1 VVNALND
8 LRYTFRNILK
18 QPGFAAVVVITLAL
32 GIGASTAIFS
42 VVNAVLLRP
51 LPFPNSD
58 RLQVVWG
65 NYRALNIERLPAK
78 AAEFY
83 DYSQQRQIFD
93 TVAGYTNHSFNVSS
107 GSEPERIRGAY
118 VTANLFPMLEAQAA
132 LGRVFTADEQ
142 TEGRNR
148 VVVLSD
154 GFWRRRFAGDH
165 NVINQSIT
173 LDNES
178 YTVIGVMPGTFQFPH
193 PSFTSFAGG
202 EPADVWVPLAYTQ
215 EQIANRRGPYF
226 LNVLGRLAPG
236 VTLEQARSHMN
247 ALAQRFEREL
257 PGYRGPHG
265 EDGGWRISVTPLQ
278 EEIVG
283 GSRRALLVL
292 LFSVGLLL
300 LIACANVAN
309 LLLMRSAKRHKE
321 LAIRAALGASRWKL
335 VKQLLVEGL
344 VLAILAA
351 ALGLVFV
358 NWGIDLLAAL
368 GPSILP
374 RAQEVSIDARV
385 FAFMA
390 LAVVLISIGFGLVA
404 VQPVSKL
411 DLQESLKSTR
421 QAVGGTRRQWSNFLV
436 VAEVSLAVL
445 LLVGSGLLVK
455 SLLHLQRTNPGIVAN
470 ELISVEIDLSAS
482 TYQEPE
488 RASDFYRRLVQQVQS
503 LPAVHSASFATVQ
516 PLSGSAGSDPFAIE
530 GRQLDPT
537 NLTSAG
543 WQLVGA
549 NYLKTLGISLL
560 RGRDLSPA
568 DMEPGA
574 PPVAVIN
581 EKMAARY
588 WPNED
593 PIGRRIT
600 LGLPRPDNP
609 WITIVGIAKDVPHRA
624 VDSQPEPDWY
634 TSRVLSPQRHR
645 YLFVRSAQPASSLTT
660 AIRNE
665 VATID
670 RYQPLTSVKTMTE
683 VIGATTAPRR
693 FNALL
698 LGVFAAIALVL
709 ATLGIYS
716 VISYSITLRTQE
728 IGIRM
733 ALGARRQAILLM
745 VLRKGMAPTLIGA
758 AIGLAV
764 ALAMTRWM
772 SSMLFGISAS
782 DPMTYAAVLLL
793 ALSAALLACSIP
805 ARRATKVDPLV
816 ALRYE

>member
-1 VVNALND
+1 MHD
-8 LRYTFRNILK
+8 LRYALRSLFK

-42 VVNAVLLRP
+42 VVNAVLVRP
-51 LPFPNSD
+51 LPYPNSD
-58 RLQVVWG
+58 RLEVVWG
-65 NYRALNIERLPAK
+65 NYRTLNIERLPAK
-78 AAEFY
+78 IGEFY
-83 DYSQQRQIFD
+83 DYSQQRQVFD
-93 TVAGYTNHSFNVSS
+93 SVAGYTNHSFNVSS

-118 VTANLFPMLEAQAA
+118 VTANLFPMLEAQPAA
-132 LGRVFTADEQ
+132 GRVFTADEQ
-142 TEGRNR
+142 TQGRDR

-154 GFWRRRFAGDH
+154 GFWRRRFAGDLGI
-165 NVINQSIT
+165 INQSVT

-178 YTVIGVMPGTFQFPH
+178 YTVIGVMPATFQFPH
-193 PSFTSFAGG
+193 PSFRWG
-202 EPADVWVPLAYTQ
+202 EPADVWVPLTYTQ
-215 EQIANRRGPYF
+215 DQVANRRGPYF
-226 LNVLGRLAPG
+226 LNVLGRLAPS

-247 ALAQRFEREL
+247 ALAQQFEHEL

-265 EDGGWRISVTPLQ
+265 EDGGWQITVTPLQ

-300 LIACANVAN
+300 LLACANVAN

-335 VKQLLVEGL
+335 VRQLLIEGL
-344 VLAILAA
+344 VLAALAA
-351 ALGLVFV
+351 AVGLVFV

-390 LAVVLISIGFGLVA
+390 LAVALISVGFGLVA
-404 VQPVSKL
+404 ARPVSKL
-411 DLQESLKSTR
+411 DLQESLKITR
-421 QAVGGTRRQWSNFLV
+421 QAGGGRPRRWSNVLV

-455 SLLHLQRTNPGIVAN
+455 SLLHLQRTSPGIVAD

-482 TYQEPE
+482 TYKEAE

-503 LPAVHSASFATVQ
+503 VPGVHSASFGTVQ
-516 PLSGSAGSDPFAIE
+516 PLSGGAGSDPFAIE

-549 NYLKTLGISLL
+549 HYLNTLGIRLV
-560 RGRDLSPA
+560 RGRDLTLE

-588 WPNED
+588 WPKED

-634 TSRVLSPQRHR
+634 MSRAVSPQRHR
-645 YLFVRSAQPASSLTT
+645 YLFVRSALPPSALMA

-698 LGVFAAIALVL
+698 LGVFAAIALLL
-709 ATLGIYS
+709 ATVGIYS
-716 VISYSITLRTQE
+716 VISYSITCRTQE

-733 ALGARRQAILLM
+733 ALGARRPAILLM
-745 VLRKGMAPTLIGA
+745 VLRKGMALTLIGA
-758 AIGLAV
+758 AIGLAG
-764 ALAMTRWM
+764 ALALTRWM

-782 DPMTYAAVLLL
+782 DPMTYAVVLLL
-793 ALSAALLACSIP
+793 ALGAALLACSIP
-805 ARRATKVDPLV
+805 ARRATRVDPLI

>member
-1 VVNALND
+1 MND
-8 LRYTFRNILK
+8 LRYAFRSILK

-58 RLQVVWG
+58 RLHVIWG
-65 NYRALNIERLPAK
+65 NYRALNIQRLPAK

-83 DYSQQRQIFD
+83 DYSQQLQVFD
-93 TVAGYTNHSFNVSS
+93 SVAGYTNHSFNISS
-107 GSEPERIRGAY
+107 GSEPERVRGAT

-132 LGRVFTADEQ
+132 AGRVFTEDEQ
-142 TEGRNR
+142 AQGRNH

-154 GFWRRRFAGDH
+154 GFWRRRFAGDRGI
-165 NVINQSIT
+165 INQGIT

-178 YTVIGVMPGTFQFPH
+178 YTVIGVMPATFQFPH
-193 PSFTSFAGG
+193 PSFTGG
-202 EPADVWVPLAYTQ
+202 EAADVWVPLTFTQ
-215 EQIANRRGPYF
+215 EQVANRRGPYF

-257 PGYRGPHG
+257 PGYRGPNG
-265 EDGGWRISVTPLQ
+265 QDGGWHITVTPLQ
-278 EEIVG
+278 QEITG
-283 GSRRALLVL
+283 GSRRPLLVL

-335 VKQLLVEGL
+335 IRQLLVEGL
-344 VLAILAA
+344 LLATLAA

-385 FAFMA
+385 FAFMT
-390 LAVVLISIGFGLVA
+390 LAVALISIGFGLVA
-404 VQPVSKL
+404 ARPVSKL
-411 DLQESLKSTR
+411 DLQESLKTTR
-421 QAVGGTRRQWSNFLV
+421 QAGGSRLRQWSNILV

-455 SLLHLQRTNPGIVAN
+455 SLLHLQRTNPGIVAD
-470 ELISVEIDLSAS
+470 ELLSVEIDLSAS
-482 TYQEPE
+482 TYQEAE

-503 LPAVHSASFATVQ
+503 LPGVHGASFGTVQ

-530 GRQLDPT
+530 GRQLDPA

-549 NYLKTLGISLL
+549 NYFRTLGIPLL
-560 RGRDLSPA
+560 RGRDLTPE
-568 DMEPGA
+568 DMDPGA
-574 PPVAVIN
+574 SPVAVIN
-581 EKMAARY
+581 EKMAVRY

-593 PIGRRIT
+593 PIGRRLT
-600 LGLPRPDNP
+600 LGLPRPGNP

-634 TSRVLSPQRHR
+634 MSRVVSPQRHR
-645 YLFVRSAQPASSLTT
+645 YLFVRSAHPASSLTT

-665 VATID
+665 VAGID
-670 RYQPLTSVKTMTE
+670 PHQPLTSVKTMNE

-698 LGVFAAIALVL
+698 LGVFAAISLVL
-709 ATLGIYS
+709 ATVGIYS

-733 ALGARRQAILLM
+733 ALGARRPAILLL
-745 VLRKGMAPTLIGA
+745 VLRKGMALTLIGA
-758 AIGLAV
+758 AIGLV
-764 ALAMTRWM
+764 GALALTRWM

-782 DPMTYAAVLLL
+782 DPVTYAIVLLL
-793 ALSAALLACSIP
+793 ALGAALLACSIP
-805 ARRATKVDPLV
+805 ARRATRVDPLI